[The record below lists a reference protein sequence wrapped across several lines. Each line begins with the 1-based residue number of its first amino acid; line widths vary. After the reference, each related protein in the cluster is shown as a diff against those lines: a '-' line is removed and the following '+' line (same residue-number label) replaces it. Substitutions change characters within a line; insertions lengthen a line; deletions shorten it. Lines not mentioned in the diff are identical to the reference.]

1 MKISVVSPCHVS
13 DTYCLPDFFNDLGK
27 QSRLPDEVVVYIQ
40 PMNGIDFN
48 PYQYISESVNVQII
62 TSETPTVMGYN
73 KNRAIE
79 HTSGDIVCLM
89 DIDDRIH
96 SDKLKIVENFFK
108 SNQECDVLLHSYRK
122 NDMSILANE
131 YTDASNFTKLEYENI
146 HSGYGVIK
154 PTYPLHYA
162 HCSINKS
169 VWNEFKFKESDEFFR
184 RDDSQFIK
192 DCYLKN
198 KNIYCL
204 DLELINFVK

>member
-1 MKISVVSPCHVS
+1 MKISVVSPCHVN
-13 DTYCLPDFFNDLGK
+13 DIYCLSDFFSDLGK

-40 PMNGIDFN
+40 PLKGIKFN
-48 PYQYISESVNVQII
+48 PYKYISESVSVQII
-62 TSETPTVMGYN
+62 TSEIPTVMGYN

-79 HTSGDIVCLM
+79 WTSGDIICLM

-108 SNQECDVLLHSYRK
+108 SNQECDVLLHSYK
-122 NDMSILANE
+122 QNDISILDNE
-131 YTDASNFTKLEYENI
+131 YSDTTHYDKLEYENI
-146 HSGYGVIK
+146 HLGYGTAN

-162 HCSINKS
+162 HCSIKRN
-169 VWNEFKFKESDEFFR
+169 VWDEFKFKEGDEFFR

-192 DCYLKN
+192 ECYLKD